1 MDGTRWDIVWM
12 FNQRSDNMSQES
24 KKIIGYIKN
33 LALTNSSY
41 MAVLSRLNIM
51 SVAKQ
56 ERFLSKF
63 HGMELSDFML
73 AVES

>member
-1 MDGTRWDIVWM
+1 MPQQIKAILV
-12 FNQRSDNMSQES
+12 
-24 KKIIGYIKN
+24 YIKD
-33 LALTNSSY
+33 LALTNSAY
-41 MAVLSRLNIM
+41 VAVLNRLKIM

-73 AVES
+73 TVES

>member
-1 MDGTRWDIVWM
+1 
-12 FNQRSDNMSQES
+12 MSQES

-33 LALTNSSY
+33 LALTNTAY
-41 MAVLSRLNIM
+41 VAVLSRLNIM

-56 ERFLSKF
+56 ERFLSNF

>member
-1 MDGTRWDIVWM
+1 
-12 FNQRSDNMSQES
+12 MSQES

-33 LALTNSSY
+33 LALTNSAY
-41 MAVLSRLNIM
+41 EAVLGRLNIM
-51 SVAKQ
+51 SVSKQ
-56 ERFLSKF
+56 ERFLSRF

>member
-1 MDGTRWDIVWM
+1 
-12 FNQRSDNMSQES
+12 MSQQS
-24 KKIIGYIKN
+24 KTILGYIKG
-33 LALTNSSY
+33 LALTNSAY
-41 MAVLSRLNIM
+41 VAVLNRLKIM

-73 AVES
+73 AVEA

>member
-1 MDGTRWDIVWM
+1 
-12 FNQRSDNMSQES
+12 MSQQS
-24 KKIIGYIKN
+24 KTILGYIKD
-33 LALTNSSY
+33 LALTNSAY
-41 MAVLSRLNIM
+41 VAVLNRLKIM

-56 ERFLSKF
+56 ERLLSKF

>member
-1 MDGTRWDIVWM
+1 
-12 FNQRSDNMSQES
+12 MSQQS
-24 KKIIGYIKN
+24 KTILGYIKD
-33 LALTNSSY
+33 LALTNSAY
-41 MAVLSRLNIM
+41 VAVLNRLKIM
-51 SVAKQ
+51 SVAQQ